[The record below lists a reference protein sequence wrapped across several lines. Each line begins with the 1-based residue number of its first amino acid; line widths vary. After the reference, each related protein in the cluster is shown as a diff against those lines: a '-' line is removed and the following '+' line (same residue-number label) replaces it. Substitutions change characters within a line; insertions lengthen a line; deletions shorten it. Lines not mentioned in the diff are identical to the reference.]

1 MEIRFLSIIFL
12 IAVSSNLKDISL
24 NFTVDTY
31 FIIKNGVIKNGDI
44 IMKSFKKILAS
55 TLTVAAIATCLA
67 VPASA
72 ARVSDSLDERF
83 HYTVELKKPFL
94 FGDTRGSSNF
104 TFAVDYEWIREGI
117 NGSAYIRM
125 RSDDWSFSDSKTARV
140 AKGTNYAQTGDLK
153 ATGHR
158 SGVHSY
164 HNGSLCYRGASK
176 LMMEL
181 PSEIHLSV

>member
-12 IAVSSNLKDISL
+12 IAGSSNLKDISL

-31 FIIKNGVIKNGDI
+31 FIIKNGDI

-55 TLTVAAIATCLA
+55 TLTVAEIATCLA

-140 AKGTNYAQTGDLK
+140 AKGTN
-153 ATGHR
+153 
-158 SGVHSY
+158 
-164 HNGSLCYRGASK
+164 
-176 LMMEL
+176 
-181 PSEIHLSV
+181 